1 MHNKTLAIAILVP
14 FSVLTAYAVMQT
26 GYVGIFDYQRHS
38 PAGWQVFAD
47 LVIALVLVL
56 LWLVNDARKTG
67 RSPWP
72 WVALTLATGSF
83 GPLLYILF
91 AGNSESNT

>member
-1 MHNKTLAIAILVP
+1 
-14 FSVLTAYAVMQT
+14 
-26 GYVGIFDYQRHS
+26 
-38 PAGWQVFAD
+38 
-47 LVIALVLVL
+47 
-56 LWLVNDARKTG
+56 LVNDAKKTG

>member
-1 MHNKTLAIAILVP
+1 MHNKTLALAILIP
-14 FSVLTAYAVMQT
+14 FSLLTAYAVAEV
-26 GYVGIFDYQRHS
+26 GYIGIFDYQRHS
-38 PAGWQVFAD
+38 PAGWQVIAD
-47 LVIALVLVL
+47 LVIALLLVL
-56 LWLVNDARKTG
+56 LWLVNDARKKG

-91 AGNSESNT
+91 ADKRETPA

>member
-1 MHNKTLAIAILVP
+1 MTKRLLAVVLAVP
-14 FSVLTAYAVMQT
+14 FLILTCYALLRV

-56 LWLVNDARKTG
+56 SWLIPEAKQRGHN
-67 RSPWP
+67 PWP
-72 WVALTLATGSF
+72 WVALTLVAGSF
-83 GPLLYILF
+83 GPLGYLLF
-91 AGNSESNT
+91 RAQKTSGE